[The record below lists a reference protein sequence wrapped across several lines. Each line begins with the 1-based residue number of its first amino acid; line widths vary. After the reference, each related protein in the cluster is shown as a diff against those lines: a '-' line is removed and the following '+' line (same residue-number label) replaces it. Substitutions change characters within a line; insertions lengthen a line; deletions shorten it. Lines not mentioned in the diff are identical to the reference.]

1 MKEKLDCT
9 GIILAGGKS
18 IRLGYNKAFAM
29 INKQS
34 LIERVI
40 DRLSSISRTI
50 LIVTNQDQLN
60 LIQVARLKG
69 KIVVDLLPDGGP
81 LVGIYTGLEY
91 SNTYYNLVVACDM
104 PFLNTALL
112 RYMFDLAPN
121 SDVVVPKIGNKT
133 EPLHAMYSKNCIP
146 YIRPMLQT
154 GRLQTWQLFDRVNTR
169 FVTELEIMRYDPLC
183 LSFFNINTGGNLTVA
198 KMLSKQ

>member
-50 LIVTNQDQLN
+50 LIVTNQDQIN

-81 LVGIYTGLEY
+81 LAGIYTGLEY
-91 SNTYYNLVVACDM
+91 SNTYNNLVVACDM

-112 RYMFDLAPN
+112 RYLFDLAPN
-121 SDVVVPKIGNKT
+121 FDAVVPKIGNNI
-133 EPLHAMYSKNCIP
+133 EPLHAMYSKNCIS
-146 YIRPMLQT
+146 YIKPMLHT
-154 GRLQTWQLFDRVNTR
+154 GRLQTWKLFNLVNTR
-169 FVTELEIMRYDPLC
+169 YVTKYEMVKYDPLC
-183 LSFFNINTGGNLTVA
+183 MSFFNVNTGGNLIVA
-198 KMLSKQ
+198 KMLSK